1 MLDDTKLF
9 INEICSFE
17 NNLTKIGIENEQIL
31 MLLLKVNKSTTI
43 SKKSLVGFS
52 FPATMIKIKENKEK
66 GDLTR

>member
-1 MLDDTKLF
+1 MWDATEDVTYG
-9 INEICSFE
+9 IESFE